1 MRAMR
6 AEGFSGYKDL
16 KLVDIPKPAVSDGR
30 VLVRITAAGVTPLE
44 HTILSGGYPRAKAP
58 LVLRGEGA
66 GVVEEGGGT
75 AFPVGSRVM
84 FTGPYGVSENGTY
97 SEWLACPQREPLF
110 DSRQHRRSFGCWCSR
125 CVSDRPNDTELC
137 GICKGQDGAVT
148 CHRRFRRKRS
158 HSDSEGA
165 RGETRDINHD

>member
-44 HTILSGGYPRAKAP
+44 HTILSGGIPASESTSGLGR
-58 LVLRGEGA
+58 RGSRC
-66 GVVEEGGGT
+66 GGGGRGNGLSCRFT
-75 AFPVGSRVM
+75 CDVYGAVWRFREWKIQRV
-84 FTGPYGVSENGTY
+84 
-97 SEWLACPQREPLF
+97 ACCPQGENLF
-110 DSRQHRRSFGCWCSR
+110 DSRQYRGSVGCRCSR

-137 GICKGQDGAVT
+137 GICKGEVGAVT
-148 CHRRFRRKRS
+148 CHRRFGRKRS